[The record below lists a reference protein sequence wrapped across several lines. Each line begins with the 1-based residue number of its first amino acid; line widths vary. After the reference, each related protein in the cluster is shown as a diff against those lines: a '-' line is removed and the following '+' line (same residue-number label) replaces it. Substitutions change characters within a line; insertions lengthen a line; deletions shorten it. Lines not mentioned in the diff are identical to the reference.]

1 MDDRTERAEA
11 GVALTITI
19 DRLAEAWVLAACG
32 ELDYGECGAFRRQID
47 NILRARPAA
56 LIIDFS
62 RVDYLDSSGLGLLL
76 SLWQENGSRGGRQ
89 VLVTNETVDS
99 ILGITRLAGVF
110 AIRPDVDSALSYLR
124 QTSSPE
130 DGDARA

>member
-11 GVALTITI
+11 GVALTMTI

-32 ELDYGECGAFRRQID
+32 ELDYGECGAFRLQID

-56 LIIDFS
+56 LVVDFS

-89 VLVTNETVDS
+89 VLVTNETVDGV
-99 ILGITRLAGVF
+99 LNITRLAGVF
-110 AIRPDVDSALSYLR
+110 TIRPDVDSALAYVR
-124 QTSSPE
+124 QTTSSE
-130 DGDARA
+130 GESSQA